1 MLIASIVSSFVLIV
15 LLISYFLLK
24 DSFNN
29 NDDYEIKTSAPKWNY
44 IICFVIFALGLGLS
58 ISFIP
63 VIILLGEQ
71 LIYLSF
77 IIPGTMLGMSG
88 VILLFVLRLQFEAI
102 NKDKVYFRRF
112 KTIHEMQIKDIES
125 VALYNKLVGYRITD
139 KNGKFFSAS
148 LDTIG
153 CKDLIDTINKR
164 KSFYESQEVVL
175 SEEEIKEKEILSQI
189 GKEFRNNS
197 NLYKKKQITKLSFYF
212 GFNFVIV
219 VAICI
224 GLYFWISLGLALI
237 IFSLWVPNI
246 FIFGYLLSKV
256 GHSLDDELKHDDAW
270 LVGKHK
276 FDNINVKGTSKQ
288 EFKKIAKFFGSIVAS
303 GLILGSFMIIISSFQ
318 KLASE
323 DNLIQVTGEFEY
335 CRSAGR
341 LPFSIG
347 LKDDKTEYRVVYDS
361 CFDYSFEKE
370 IATGD
375 IITIFVEKGE
385 TPTSIDYQGRTG
397 YLHAYV
403 VKSGVKVYLSYEACL
418 KEYQETK
425 KLMDAI
431 SIGGFSASGVGII
444 GLGVS
449 YGVYKS
455 KSKKE
460 TIEVK

>member
-256 GHSLDDELKHDDAW
+256 GHSLDDELKHDDEW
-270 LVGKHK
+270 LGRKHK

-288 EFKKIAKFFGSIVAS
+288 EFKKIA
-303 GLILGSFMIIISSFQ
+303 
-318 KLASE
+318 
-323 DNLIQVTGEFEY
+323 TGEFEY